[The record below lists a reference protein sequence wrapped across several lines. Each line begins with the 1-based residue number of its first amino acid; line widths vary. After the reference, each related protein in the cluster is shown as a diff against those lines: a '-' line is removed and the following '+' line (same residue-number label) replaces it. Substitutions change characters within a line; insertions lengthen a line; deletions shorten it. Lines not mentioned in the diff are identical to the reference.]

1 MEIEL
6 LLGVVFKNCVRCA
19 VVKYALCPADFF
31 ARADEKDDGKKKQ
44 EEKRQR
50 RMAKKETEEETPA
63 EAEGDVDLLAP
74 QPATEVNPE
83 APADEPLA
91 P

>member
-1 MEIEL
+1 MARSNFSFKKRQKEL
-6 LLGVVFKNCVRCA
+6 ER
-19 VVKYALCPADFF
+19 
-31 ARADEKDDGKKKQ
+31 KKKQ

-50 RMAKKETEEETPA
+50 RMAKKETEEETPLA
-63 EAEGDVDLLAP
+63 ADGDVDLLAP

-83 APADEPLA
+83 ASADEPLA